1 VPVTD
6 EYWFD
11 DDAANRVR
19 EFLIAGGEATL
30 DENMNWLADS
40 LGRKAGQNAED
51 AIRAYIAGSFFKDH
65 LKTYKKRPIYW
76 LFSSG
81 KHKAF
86 ECLVY
91 LHRYNEGT
99 LARMRNEYVI
109 PLAGKF
115 GGRADLLQNQITN
128 ASTTSERNK
137 LQKELD
143 LLKKK
148 QLELAQFDEQLR
160 HYADQRISLDLD
172 DGVKVNYGKFG
183 NLLAEVKAITGGAA
197 DD

>member
-1 VPVTD
+1 LL
-6 EYWFD
+6 
-11 DDAANRVR
+11 R
-19 EFLIAGGEATL
+19 GEATL

-40 LGRKAGQNAED
+40 LGRKAGQCRRRD
-51 AIRAYIAGSFFKDH
+51 PRLHRWQLLQRSSQ
-65 LKTYKKRPIYW
+65 TYTKRPIYW

-115 GGRADLLQNQITN
+115 GGRRFTTKPNHQRQHHVRTQQATKRTRPAQEKTAESQPNSTNNSATTQTN
-128 ASTTSERNK
+128 AS
-137 LQKELD
+137 
-143 LLKKK
+143 
-148 QLELAQFDEQLR
+148 A
-160 HYADQRISLDLD
+160 
-172 DGVKVNYGKFG
+172 
-183 NLLAEVKAITGGAA
+183 
-197 DD
+197 